1 MFSGIVQNLGKILS
15 IESKAGG
22 SVLLVKTS
30 FDTDIALGDSISVNG
45 VCLTIANFKK
55 NTLIFNVVD
64 ETLNKS
70 SLSDLKA
77 GDFVNLE
84 KSLQYNE
91 KISGHLVQGHV
102 EGVGRIIK
110 IENIGT
116 EEVRFSI
123 HLDSKLIKYC
133 IYKGS
138 ISIDGISLTIASLK
152 ANVIELAIIPHT
164 FKNTNLSFKKVDD
177 IVNIETDMIAKYV
190 ENMLIKKE
198 IS

>member
-1 MFSGIVQNLGKILS
+1 MFSGIVQDLGKILS

-30 FDTDIALGDSISVNG
+30 FNTDIALGDSISVNG

>member
-70 SLSDLKA
+70 SLSVLKV

>member
-1 MFSGIVQNLGKILS
+1 MFSGIVQDLGKILS

-30 FDTDIALGDSISVNG
+30 FNTDIALGDSISVNG

-190 ENMLIKKE
+190 ENILVKKE

>member
-102 EGVGRIIK
+102 EGIGRIIK

-164 FKNTNLSFKKVDD
+164 FKNTNLSFKKVGDV
-177 IVNIETDMIAKYV
+177 VNIETDMIAKYV
-190 ENMLIKKE
+190 ENMLVNKE

>member
-1 MFSGIVQNLGKILS
+1 MFSGIVQDLGKILS

-102 EGVGRIIK
+102 EGIGRIIK

-152 ANVIELAIIPHT
+152 VNVIELAIIPHT

>member
-1 MFSGIVQNLGKILS
+1 MFSGIVQDLGKILS

-22 SVLLVKTS
+22 SVLFVETY
-30 FDTDIALGDSISVNG
+30 FDRDIALGDSISVNG

-70 SLSDLKA
+70 SLSVLKA

-102 EGVGRIIK
+102 EGIGRIIK

>member
-1 MFSGIVQNLGKILS
+1 MFSGIVQDLGKILS

-30 FDTDIALGDSISVNG
+30 FNTDIALGDSISVNG

-102 EGVGRIIK
+102 EGIGRIIK

>member
-1 MFSGIVQNLGKILS
+1 MFSGIVQDLGKILS

-102 EGVGRIIK
+102 EGIGRIIK